1 MQISTLNTSS
11 SYNAAEQKSRFL
23 RDVIDGLSSNPKY
36 LDPKY
41 FYDANGDKLFQQIM
55 QCPEYYPTR
64 CEMEI
69 IRHQREEIAGSVRK
83 YLPAFDVV
91 ELGAGDASKSV
102 HLLETISHTGIDFTY
117 FPVDISRNIIS
128 DLEARLPQQ
137 LPGLKVHGLNGEYME
152 MLEESLEISEKNK
165 LVLFMGANIGNFDT
179 KAAVHF
185 CRQLRQ
191 RLRPGDLLLT
201 GFDLK
206 KHPQVILDAYN
217 DKQGFTRDFNMN
229 LLVRINRELDADF
242 DTMLFHHYP
251 TYDPFTGACK
261 SYLVSLE
268 KQQVMIGKEACIE
281 FERDECIYMEISQ
294 KYAPEEIQRL
304 AYTAGFVPVGSFLD
318 SSGCFADCLWR
329 V

>member
-1 MQISTLNTSS
+1 MRTSTLT
-11 SYNAAEQKSRFL
+11 AACTATPDSRDRFL
-23 RDVIDGLSSNPKY
+23 QDVIDGLSSDPKY

-69 IRHQREEIAGSVRK
+69 VRQQREEIIGSVCK

-91 ELGAGDASKSV
+91 ELGAGDATKSV
-102 HLLETISHTGIDFTY
+102 HLLEAVMQTGMDFTY
-117 FPVDISRNIIS
+117 YPVDISGNIIN
-128 DLEARLPQQ
+128 DLEQRLPQQ
-137 LPGLKVHGLNGEYME
+137 LPGLKVHGLNGEYLE
-152 MLEESLEISEKNK
+152 MLQQALELSERNK
-165 LVLFMGANIGNFDT
+165 LVLFMGANIGNFDA
-179 KAAVHF
+179 KGAINF
-185 CRQLRQ
+185 CRQLRNC
-191 RLRPGDLLLT
+191 LRPGDLLLT

-217 DKQGFTRDFNMN
+217 DKQGFTRDFNLN
-229 LLVRINRELDADF
+229 LLHRINRELDADF
-242 DTMLFHHYP
+242 DPLLFHHYP

-268 KQQVMIGKEACIE
+268 KQDVYIGKEAHIE
-281 FERDECIYMEISQ
+281 FEKDECIYMEISQ

-304 AYTAGFVPVGSFLD
+304 AHTAGFEPVGSFLD
-318 SSGCFADCLWR
+318 ANGWFADCLWR